1 MKERKASFSPYH
13 PCADK
18 ANNGEPLPGLLCNKG
33 ESKVAGEKIPDVC
46 SDFY

>member
-1 MKERKASFSPYH
+1 MTDRKASFSPYH

-18 ANNGEPLPGLLCNKG
+18 ANNEEPIPRLLCNKG
-33 ESKVAGEKIPDVC
+33 ERKVAEEKIPDVR